1 MVTVTFPGRYESLAN
16 ISEFVVQAAQD
27 AGLDPNAVYA
37 VELAVDE
44 ACSNIID
51 HAYGG
56 ENIGVMHCSVVVE
69 SGKLTVI
76 LRDQGRPFD
85 PDSVPEPILN
95 VPLEDLKK
103 GGAGLFLIHKM
114 MDDVH
119 YESLPETG
127 NVLTLV
133 KHQ

>member
-1 MVTVTFPGRYESLAN
+1 MDTATFPGRYESLAN
-16 ISEFVVQAAQD
+16 IGEFVVQAAKD

-56 ENIGVMHCSVVVE
+56 ENIGVMHCSIVVE

-95 VPLEDLKK
+95 VPLEDLKI

-114 MDDVH
+114 MDEVH